1 MLFAFAWKKKTFF
14 FTNLFFQKVKNKI
27 KIGGAS
33 LPNVFLLVKCCY

>member
-1 MLFAFAWKKKTFF
+1 
-14 FTNLFFQKVKNKI
+14 VKNKI